1 MKKDVF
7 GAVGGEGTGYSTT
20 VVHMFGELQE
30 GEKVWEDLLIM
41 LSLTMALH
49 AVGKPPRLTIQF
61 CSRLLHAIHTRRYP
75 V

>member
-1 MKKDVF
+1 MKKYVL

-41 LSLTMALH
+41 LSLTRFYMRWA
-49 AVGKPPRLTIQF
+49 
-61 CSRLLHAIHTRRYP
+61 SRLR
-75 V
+75 